1 MLIVNNQ
8 GQISGKIKIPANIP
22 AGTKLVQFYGDK
34 GSYGEATYT
43 GKKTITI
50 EERRRVIAARRV
62 DPLAQTF
69 TLNESRHI
77 GAVVLKVNR
86 KILKINFYLVDYK
99 AKDAFN
105 TFYVI

>member
-1 MLIVNNQ
+1 MEKRANNQ
-8 GQISGKIKIPANIP
+8 GKLKGKVKVPANIP

-77 GAVVLKVNR
+77 GGLELWFGVSREGEDVQWES
-86 KILKINFYLVDYK
+86 DPPG
-99 AKDAFN
+99 
-105 TFYVI
+105 

>member
-1 MLIVNNQ
+1 MEANNQ
-8 GQISGKIKIPANIP
+8 GKLKGRVKVPANIP
-22 AGTKLVQFYGDK
+22 AGTKLVQFFGDK

-77 GAVVLKVNR
+77 GGVELWFINKGKKRVVVQIRETAVGMPSQ
-86 KILKINFYLVDYK
+86 
-99 AKDAFN
+99 
-105 TFYVI
+105 TVIA

>member
-1 MLIVNNQ
+1 MLTANNQ
-8 GQISGKIKIPANIP
+8 GKLKGKVKIPANIP

-50 EERRRVIAARRV
+50 EERRRVIAARRI

-77 GAVVLKVNR
+77 RSSCVKSQ
-86 KILKINFYLVDYK
+86 
-99 AKDAFN
+99 
-105 TFYVI
+105 

>member
-1 MLIVNNQ
+1 MKKLHNNQ
-8 GQISGKIKIPANIP
+8 LPKLEEAIKQIQGNP
-22 AGTKLVQFYGDK
+22 Y
-34 GSYGEATYT
+34 
-43 GKKTITI
+43 
-50 EERRRVIAARRV
+50 
-62 DPLAQTF
+62 
-69 TLNESRHI
+69 I